1 MSGSHQSKWNRD
13 VVLVYVADLLCAHV
27 VLSPPS
33 DTLRKQAW
41 PKLLGLHCLY
51 ESEKPKDTAITKARP
66 GLPRPPLGR
75 NPPLAPPLDTA
86 DDLSVM
92 SIASSRKKGIQVVP
106 RSDDGDQIDRDV
118 ARCTWHLLIGSQR
131 SRRLQMKNK
140 HRKKMGALIKKK
152 QRRLSNLINL
162 TLLRT
167 YPDDG
172 GGDRLK
178 YYQGYHDIAS
188 IFLIALGGGG
198 AALSNERDQNSVQAI
213 AGSIGLDL
221 PSRVLAQLSESH
233 LRDAMRSN
241 FLELQTALKLTLF
254 PLISAFDSEVH
265 NHLWQCDMAPF
276 FCLSWVITWFAH
288 DIRDTALVTRLFDAF
303 LVSHPLF
310 PIYMS
315 VAMVCHPLNR
325 VEILTTECDFAEVHQ
340 VLAALPK
347 NSSMV
352 GWKFRPGDGY
362 VSGEDEADDG
372 TASTDMDVSFLDQEM
387 LEGRDDEESD
397 TQSIVSHMTNVGK
410 DIKVPFQ
417 DLIDNAISYMRRIPP
432 RKLLMLAKRYYQ
444 DETLIPMMTH
454 AQNIS
459 LLQSPPRWALVATQ
473 PADWVLKQR
482 LRTREGRSST
492 RRERRNRDRSRSRSA
507 SRANSEN
514 DVVKEKQPDR
524 QGPPHGENDKEIDKY
539 LEEQKKS
546 LAVIACGLGP
556 CEDDESRQRRRRVRK
571 ILILAGFA
579 MGLLVVSVVVIK
591 FGILSRSGS
600 TQCIIDTDED
610 SSMQAVLTNSP
621 ESPEKSLNYDSTP
634 KIDQVSIAVDG
645 SIVVV
650 ESSPPETATASD
662 EGGLPPSD
670 IVEKMTTDIIKRSRL
685 SSSKDAGSRGS
696 SAKDGSA
703 MSLMPLQNDIKGM
716 MGMILVKNQTKE
728 SVNVVKPTGNT
739 GQVGTNM
746 KTMAKASRTTKS
758 VVATSDKPMM
768 PSMVL
773 LHGQSPSRTES
784 SMMGVP
790 NLKHDAL
797 ALERAEIELISTPE
811 IIDVETTLK
820 NIDESKSGMIAQPH
834 QPGSIPTPFLLIDRP
849 AAKKAI
855 KIVGNIVREVR
866 EAFRDSDAM
875 GEL

>member
-1 MSGSHQSKWNRD
+1 MI
-13 VVLVYVADLLCAHV
+13 
-27 VLSPPS
+27 P
-33 DTLRKQAW
+33 
-41 PKLLGLHCLY
+41 
-51 ESEKPKDTAITKARP
+51 KARP

-75 NPPLAPPLDTA
+75 NLPLAPQQDTA
-86 DDLSVM
+86 DDSSVM
-92 SIASSRKKGIQVVP
+92 SMTSSRRKGNQAIP

-172 GGDRLK
+172 GADKLK

-198 AALSNERDQNSVQAI
+198 SPLSNEKDQDSVQAI

-241 FLELQTALKLTLF
+241 FMELQTALKLTLF

-325 VEILTTECDFAEVHQ
+325 IEILTTECDFAEVHQ

-362 VSGEDEADDG
+362 VSGEDEVDDG

-432 RKLLMLAKRYYQ
+432 RKLLTLAKRYYE
-444 DETLIPMMTH
+444 DETLLPMMTH

-459 LLQSPPRWALVATQ
+459 LLQSPPRWALVATL

-492 RRERRNRDRSRSRSA
+492 RRDRRNTDRSRSRSRSV
-507 SRANSEN
+507 SRAISEN
-514 DVVKEKQPDR
+514 TVAKEKPTVR
-524 QGPPHGENDKEIDKY
+524 QGPPHNENDDEIDKY

-556 CEDDESRQRRRRVRK
+556 CEDDESRQQRRRVRK
-571 ILILAGFA
+571 ILILAGVA
-579 MGLLVVSVVVIK
+579 IGLLVVSVVVIK
-591 FGILSRSGS
+591 SGILSRSGT
-600 TQCIIDTDED
+600 TQFIIDPAED
-610 SSMQAVLTNSP
+610 SSRPALSTNTSDTSKKP
-621 ESPEKSLNYDSTP
+621 THFDSTP
-634 KIDQVSIAVDG
+634 QIDQVSIAVDG
-645 SIVVV
+645 SILEV
-650 ESSPPETATASD
+650 ESSPPEIIAPRD
-662 EGGLPPSD
+662 ENGLFPND
-670 IVEKMTTDIIKRSRL
+670 TVENIPTIIMKRARL
-685 SSSKDAGSRGS
+685 SISKGVGLRNM
-696 SAKDGSA
+696 SAKNKAA
-703 MSLMPLQNDIKGM
+703 MSKKPFHNDIEGKG
-716 MGMILVKNQTKE
+716 LVKNQSKE
-728 SVNVVKPTGNT
+728 SI
-739 GQVGTNM
+739 
-746 KTMAKASRTTKS
+746 KS
-758 VVATSDKPMM
+758 VEPKSVMATGDMSII
-768 PSMVL
+768 PSTDVL
-773 LHGQSPSRTES
+773 LEQSPPSTDS
-784 SMMGVP
+784 FMMSVSDT
-790 NLKHDAL
+790 NYDAL
-797 ALERAEIELISTPE
+797 SPERAESKIISTPKK
-811 IIDVETTLK
+811 IDVETTLK
-820 NIDESKSGMIAQPH
+820 NIVKSKLSQTFQAHLPDSLQTLESNA
-834 QPGSIPTPFLLIDRP
+834 GSIQRHDNTADYIQTHYSLKDRP
-849 AAKKAI
+849 AAKTAI

-866 EAFRDSDAM
+866 EAFRDSDAL